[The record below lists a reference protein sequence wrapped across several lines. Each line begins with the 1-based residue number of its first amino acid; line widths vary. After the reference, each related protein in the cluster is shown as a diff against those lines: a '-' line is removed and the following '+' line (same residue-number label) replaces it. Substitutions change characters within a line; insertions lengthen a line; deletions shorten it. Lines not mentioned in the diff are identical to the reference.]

1 MKPAELRK
9 WTAEV
14 LGTFCLVFAGTGA
27 IIVND
32 FSQGAITHA
41 GVSATFGLIVFAMIY
56 TFGPISGSHLNP
68 AVTLGL
74 WVSKQVEGREV
85 VPYIVAQC
93 LGAIA
98 ASLILRSMFP
108 DHATFGATLPSGG
121 IWRAFVFE
129 LFLSWMLMLVILKSS
144 DRNNPQR
151 AYAGFVIGAVVGLE
165 ALFGGPISGASMNP
179 ARSLGPAIASGA
191 ISDLWIYWTA
201 PCVGMVVAVFT
212 NRLVMLTPPEEHILR
227 S

>member
-121 IWRAFVFE
+121 ICRAFVFE

-201 PCVGMVVAVFT
+201 PCVGMVLAVFT
-212 NRLVMLTPPEEHILR
+212 NRLVMLTPPEERILR

>member
-108 DHATFGATLPSGG
+108 GHATFGATLPSGG

-201 PCVGMVVAVFT
+201 PCVGMVLAVFT
-212 NRLVMLTPPEEHILR
+212 NRLVMLTPPEEHIFR

>member
-1 MKPAELRK
+1 MNPAELRK

-32 FSQGAITHA
+32 FSQGAITH
-41 GVSATFGLIVFAMIY
+41 GGISATFGLIVFAMIY

-74 WVSKQVEGREV
+74 WISKRMEGRDV

-98 ASLILRSMFP
+98 ASLILKSMFF
-108 DHATFGATLPSGG
+108 DHATLGATLPSGG
-121 IWRAFVFE
+121 VWRAFVFE
-129 LFLSWMLMLVILKSS
+129 VFLTWMLMLVILNSS
-144 DRNNPQR
+144 DRNHPQR

-165 ALFGGPISGASMNP
+165 AMFGGPISGASMNP

-191 ISDLWIYWTA
+191 TGDLWIYWTA
-201 PCVGMVVAVFT
+201 PYLGVLAAVFT
-212 NRLVMLTPPEEHILR
+212 HRLVMLTPPDEQN
-227 S
+227 SNS